1 MLINLST
8 DILGNPADF
17 TGTKLYNN
25 FVKKL
30 NLPLNKKDIKVLKAG
45 QEVLLSG
52 KLYTAR
58 DAAHMKGL
66 PIDVKGQ
73 AIYYVGPTPAR
84 KGAVIGSAGPTTSS
98 RMDKYA
104 PDLLNKGLS
113 AMIGKGKRSPEVV
126 NAIIKNRAVY
136 FAAIGGAGAY
146 LSKKIISSKVVAYKE
161 LGTEAVREI
170 EIKDF
175 PAVVAIDPKGKMIA
189 SMK

>member
-1 MLINLST
+1 MKRL
-8 DILGNPADF
+8 D
-17 TGTKLYNN
+17 
-25 FVKKL
+25 
-30 NLPLNKKDIKVLKAG
+30 LPLKKSDMSGLKAG
-45 QEVLLSG
+45 EEVLLSG

-58 DAAHMKGL
+58 DAAHKKGL

-84 KGAVIGSAGPTTSS
+84 KGAAIGSAGPTTSS

-104 PDLLNKGLS
+104 PDLLKKGLV
-113 AMIGKGKRSPEVV
+113 AMIGKGKRGPEVIS
-126 NAIIKNRAVY
+126 AIIKNRAVY

-146 LSKKIISSKVVAYKE
+146 LSKRIMSSRVVAYPE

-170 EIKDF
+170 EVKDF
-175 PAVVAIDPKGKMIA
+175 PVVVSIDPKGNMID

>member
-1 MLINLST
+1 MKKLCLPLKKT
-8 DILGNPADF
+8 DISG
-17 TGTKLYNN
+17 
-25 FVKKL
+25 
-30 NLPLNKKDIKVLKAG
+30 IKAG

-58 DAAHMKGL
+58 DAAHKKGIPVDL
-66 PIDVKGQ
+66 KGQ
-73 AIYYVGPTPAR
+73 TIYYVGPTPAR
-84 KGAVIGSAGPTTSS
+84 KGSVIGSAGPTTSS

-104 PDLLNKGLS
+104 PALLNKGVA

-126 NAIIKNRAVY
+126 SAIIKNKAVY

-146 LSKKIISSKVVAYKE
+146 LSKRIISSKVVAYPE

-170 EIKDF
+170 KMKDF
-175 PAVVAIDPKGKMIA
+175 PVVVAIDPKGRMID